1 MADVALAT
9 AKEAEPRWLL
19 IWRNAFPFLVVG
31 AVWEIVARLGV
42 FPPRLF
48 PSLETI
54 AAAFWR
60 LTLAGILPHHAL
72 DTVIRLGLGFALA
85 AVSGGAGGG
94 ALGRPRPSGGIPR
107 PPGRIRAPAPGPAPA
122 PPVLFCFG
130 PR

>member
-19 IWRNAFPFLVVG
+19 IWRNGFPFLVVG

-60 LTLAGILPHHAL
+60 LTLAGILPHHPPETA
-72 DTVIRLGLGFALA
+72 IRPGLGFAVA
-85 AVSGGAGGG
+85 AVGGGAGGG
-94 ALGRPRPSGGIPR
+94 ARGGHPLAPNNTPRPG
-107 PPGRIRAPAPGPAPA
+107 
-122 PPVLFCFG
+122 
-130 PR
+130 

>member
-31 AVWEIVARLGV
+31 AVWEIVARLAV

-48 PSLETI
+48 PSLATI

-72 DTVIRLGLGFALA
+72 DTMIRLGIGFALA
-85 AVSGGAGGG
+85 PTAGSAAGIAIGLSRLAVDI
-94 ALGRPRPSGGIPR
+94 ALPLVCLFAPSPCL
-107 PPGRIRAPAPGPAPA
+107 AHA
-122 PPVLFCFG
+122 
-130 PR
+130 